1 MDAVKFLEEYR
12 RMCNKYG
19 DCVGCPMEG
28 EPLCQCNDRKISHKE
43 SKRMAEIVENW
54 SKENPEEVGKKYI
67 IEIGEA
73 KGDSHYRYRIKGTN
87 IWLSEQGFAAI
98 KKYNESEE

>member
-1 MDAVKFLEEYR
+1 MDAVKFMEEYR

-67 IEIGEA
+67 IEIDEVETNFR
-73 KGDSHYRYRIKGTN
+73 YRYHIKGTE
-87 IWLSEQGFAAI
+87 IWLSDADFADI